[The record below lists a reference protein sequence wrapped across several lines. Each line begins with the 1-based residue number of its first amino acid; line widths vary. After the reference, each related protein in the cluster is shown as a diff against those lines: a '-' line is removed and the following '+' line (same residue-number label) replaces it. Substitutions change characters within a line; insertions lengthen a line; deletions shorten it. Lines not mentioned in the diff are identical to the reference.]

1 MLIETQLLPFCVK
14 FNQIYDNS
22 IFIRKFC
29 LSDAL
34 CFDVI
39 IDIEFNN
46 TEAAHFLDPNNWCI
60 PMHDYDNVCF
70 ANIVQTHTE
79 MVRLFFVL
87 LFRGHQKL
95 FCFFKQEVGRICL
108 FKSNLII
115 YYYILYASLF
125 LILHSSC
132 IKEEMLMWL
141 SRLGCFH
148 IKPNLQVEKL
158 N

>member
-14 FNQIYDNS
+14 FNQINDNS

-34 CFDVI
+34 CFDI
-39 IDIEFNN
+39 FIDIEFNN

-87 LFRGHQKL
+87 LFRGHRKL
-95 FCFFKQEVGRICL
+95 FCFFKQEVERIFVFL
-108 FKSNLII
+108 SQFLLYIII
-115 YYYILYASLF
+115 YYMHHYF
-125 LILHSSC
+125 LSC
-132 IKEEMLMWL
+132 IA
-141 SRLGCFH
+141 
-148 IKPNLQVEKL
+148 VA
-158 N
+158 